1 MPIPR
6 SEPALHSAARAHAT
20 CLVAAL
26 LAAVLV
32 HAARADTPAPSAPP
46 RASDA
51 SAAPHAAAAGA
62 ASAPDAAG
70 AAQDQDPDLAPTT
83 APPWNPP
90 QPAPRRRLWEH
101 VLDFPGRVVT
111 LPISALG
118 MGLDAG
124 LLKLEDAGILHYGT
138 PPAPKASNGVVIGAA
153 SLGDRTGFGG
163 HIGLPPVPPA
173 HWMRLD
179 VSASTLRYENARL
192 LLFKSMFGAELQHDW
207 RPQDQFFGRGLA
219 TDPNARSD
227 YAMQRAEARV
237 VVAWPAMHAV
247 TRRDTTVLKAGR
259 FENHGF
265 RAETWLGS
273 RTTVIRRGHESA
285 TPSFDQ
291 LFPSFADQ
299 RDLRADQLRWGGV
312 LRWDGRG
319 GVPHYAHGSLLELSV
334 DRLDRPIEA
343 LALSSG
349 KVGALPSTRVTLAGE
364 TNVSFMRDPRTLRF
378 SGRLSHLETGQGSG
392 VLLLPDWARLG
403 GDAGLMGYE
412 VGRFTDRD
420 LALGRVDYIFPLEA
434 YAEFDIHGEWG
445 GVYPDVRHD
454 LKLKTLRHSF
464 GAFLRAR
471 GPGSVLGR
479 IGVEVSPEATRLVF
493 SLSGGEN

>member
-6 SEPALHSAARAHAT
+6 PGIPIRVTALARTACVAAAL
-20 CLVAAL
+20 LVAAL
-26 LAAVLV
+26 P
-32 HAARADTPAPSAPP
+32 HDARAVPPAPSAPA
-46 RASDA
+46 RAGDA
-51 SAAPHAAAAGA
+51 PLRVAAANAAPDTDGA
-62 ASAPDAAG
+62 T
-70 AAQDQDPDLAPTT
+70 QDRDPELAPST

-118 MGLDAG
+118 MGIDAG
-124 LLKLEDAGILHYGT
+124 LLKLEDAGVLRYGT
-138 PPAPKASNGVVIGAA
+138 PPAPKGSNGIAIGAA

-163 HIGLPPVPPA
+163 HIGLPPIPPA

-179 VSASTLRYENARL
+179 FSASTLRYENARL

-247 TRRDTTVLKAGR
+247 TRRDTTVLRAGR
-259 FENHGF
+259 LENHGF

-291 LFPSFADQ
+291 LYPSFADQ

-319 GVPHYAHGSLLELSV
+319 GVPHYAHGSLLELSA

-349 KVGALPSTRVTLAGE
+349 KVGALPSTRVTLAAQ

-378 SGRLSHLETGQGSG
+378 SGRLSHLETGRGGG

-454 LKLKTLRHSF
+454 LKLTTLRHSF

-479 IGVEVSPEATRLVF
+479 IGVEVSPETTRLEF